1 MPSFTIG
8 QVARASDIGIETVR
22 FYEREGLLELPARS
36 SSGYRQ
42 FDEKAIIRLRFI
54 KQAQRLGFTL
64 REVKELLALKID
76 PDCSRAK
83 VRQRAVAKVED
94 IDARIKELK
103 RMKRALAPLIV
114 ACDGKGALEGCP
126 ILVAMDSELP
136 PKGLTPSSRKQ
147 RK

>member
-1 MPSFTIG
+1 MQSFTIG
-8 QVARASDIGIETVR
+8 QVARASGIGIETIR
-22 FYEREGLLELPARS
+22 FYEREGILSPPARR

-42 FDEKAIIRLRFI
+42 FDENAIVRLRFI

-64 REVKELLALKID
+64 REIKELLALKID

-83 VRQRAVAKVED
+83 VRERAMAKVED

-126 ILVAMDSELP
+126 ILVAMNSELP
-136 PKGLTPSSRKQ
+136 PQGSSSSSRKQ